1 MCIQRMGN
9 FLVSKCFLAP
19 VYSQSVDQ
27 IVLEMQINILFE
39 VIWKLMI
46 FVCWV
51 GICILVWGFMY
62 WFIYSVGKSLS
73 VRICHSHQW
82 SSRHFT
88 LLLPALLLDNVV
100 IMNSWLNMCHWLRLV
115 IEKAKVMPVI
125 TLHVNLNSTASVCVV
140 ILTTPSKL

>member
-9 FLVSKCFLAP
+9 FLASKCFLAP
-19 VYSQSVDQ
+19 VDSQSVDQ

-62 WFIYSVGKSLS
+62 WFIYSVGK
-73 VRICHSHQW
+73 R
-82 SSRHFT
+82 
-88 LLLPALLLDNVV
+88 
-100 IMNSWLNMCHWLRLV
+100 
-115 IEKAKVMPVI
+115 
-125 TLHVNLNSTASVCVV
+125 
-140 ILTTPSKL
+140 

>member
-9 FLVSKCFLAP
+9 FLASKCFLAP

-46 FVCWV
+46 FVYWV

-62 WFIYSVGKSLS
+62 WFIYSVGK
-73 VRICHSHQW
+73 R
-82 SSRHFT
+82 
-88 LLLPALLLDNVV
+88 
-100 IMNSWLNMCHWLRLV
+100 
-115 IEKAKVMPVI
+115 
-125 TLHVNLNSTASVCVV
+125 
-140 ILTTPSKL
+140 